1 MKKVIVSTLVLSLI
15 VLGFGAFAV
24 EAQMGNKAGG
34 AGNRINNNNI
44 ERPAFQQNAQS
55 EVEVLDLDEEQAEKV
70 AELKE
75 EHFAQRDQFV
85 EKLQSTQRELRE
97 EVLKNESQEKITALE
112 TEVEKLRA
120 QIDQARTDYL
130 KEIKGVLTEEQLQ
143 KMAENEYRMGL
154 TAGNANRIA
163 SSNTYNKTGRN
174 QVNGSQRGQAR
185 GRHSAGR
192 RGGYNNTIQN
202 Q

>member
-24 EAQMGNKAGG
+24 EAQMGNKVGG
-34 AGNRINNNNI
+34 AGNRANNDIN
-44 ERPAFQQNAQS
+44 RPAFQQNAQS
-55 EVEVLDLDEEQAEKV
+55 DIDVLDLDEEQAEKV

-75 EHFAQRDQFV
+75 EHFAERDQLV
-85 EKLQSTQRELRE
+85 EKLQTTQKELRE
-97 EVLKNESQEKITALE
+97 EILKNEAEEKINALE

-120 QIDQARTDYL
+120 QITQARTDYL
-130 KEIKGVLTEEQLQ
+130 NEVKGLLTEEQVQ
-143 KMAENEYRMGL
+143 KMVENEYRMGFA
-154 TAGNANRIA
+154 AGNGNRIA

-174 QVNGSQRGQAR
+174 QVNGSQRGQGR
-185 GRHSAGR
+185 GRHRS
-192 RGGYNNTIQN
+192 YNNTTQN